1 MKMLRAKK
9 IKDIWERL
17 EIRPLQEIVQDVKVQ
32 KQRHMFFWCSFHDLS
47 LATQGIGSVTV
58 IQAMYLVR
66 VLLVIVTGQKLVIH
80 VVEI

>member
-1 MKMLRAKK
+1 ML
-9 IKDIWERL
+9 
-17 EIRPLQEIVQDVKVQ
+17 
-32 KQRHMFFWCSFHDLS
+32 KQRFMYFLCCFGFSFHDVRIAS
-47 LATQGIGSVTV
+47 QGIGSVTV